1 MSIPEWMQTQEAYTP
16 EADSDGYLT
25 KSMLKVMG
33 VLSQIRTKG
42 STDDLCAPL
51 KLFAAV
57 YCILL
62 LSLSQHL
69 FFMGCIL
76 ALVLIRCCALPGQAL
91 VRVVRTAS
99 GAMVFSLLLML
110 PALWLGSPRTFW
122 MVPGKVW
129 LSVSMVMLLSVS
141 TPWNQITGGLRFFRV
156 PDLLIFTL
164 DITIKYIAILGDC
177 CLAVLEALRLRSVG
191 KNHQKG
197 KSASGV
203 LGVTFLKSR
212 QMAEDMHQAMVCRG
226 FDGTYHRPYRI
237 RFRPK
242 DYLLLALL
250 AGMTGLFVYL
260 EVL

>member
-1 MSIPEWMQTQEAYTP
+1 MQTQEAYTP
-16 EADSDGYLT
+16 KPDSDGYIT
-25 KSMLKVMG
+25 KSMLKVLS

-57 YCILL
+57 YTIIL

-76 ALVLIRCCALPGQAL
+76 ALVLIRCCTLPGQAL
-91 VRVVRTAS
+91 IRVVRTAS
-99 GAMVFSLLLML
+99 GAMVFSLLLLL
-110 PALWLGSPRTFW
+110 PTLWLGSPRTLLI
-122 MVPGKVW
+122 VPGKVW
-129 LSVSMVMLLSVS
+129 LSVSMVLILSVS

-156 PDLLIFTL
+156 PDLMIFTL

-191 KNHQKG
+191 KNPRKG

-212 QMAEDMHQAMVCRG
+212 QMADDMHQAMVCRG
-226 FDGTYHRPYRI
+226 FDGTYHRPYQI
-237 RFRPK
+237 RFHPR
-242 DYLLLALL
+242 DYLLLGYL
-250 AGMTGLFVYL
+250 AGITILFAYL
-260 EVL
+260 EVLLR